1 MKKFYH
7 ITDQLS
13 SRGGYK
19 ASKENIKLY
28 KLLFKGTIFDLY
40 KLKKNYLYNFKFL
53 IYKIINYIFKL
64 LFLKQMDQ
72 IAITFPQFFS
82 FFKNDSDQKKVFFVN
97 YSNMIFNY
105 NLIEKY
111 PHSKFII
118 FLYDEWLIQGLYHF
132 NYKLNEISLI
142 NYISKYFQKKK
153 LNLLVKKNVLILA
166 STNYLKNKYIKL
178 TNANNINQIYYPIN
192 HKFWINKNFN
202 QANKYLFLEKNFDYV
217 LFIARGGSSNFRKGG
232 DFLIKILE
240 KFKKNKKIKFLIL
253 GEYNTDY
260 IKKRFK
266 NVEFLSIETDDDLR
280 NLYSCVKVNLTLSRY
295 ENLPYSILESLCCRV
310 PNVSFDV
317 GGIKEII
324 SHRTNGW
331 IVKNK
336 NINSICDGINWSIKN
351 HSKLKNICRKSVV
364 DKFNYQLTKKKMKVL
379 NSFINN

>member
-28 KLLFKGTIFDLY
+28 KLLFKGPIFDLY
-40 KLKKNYLYNFKFL
+40 KLKKNYLYNFKFQ
-53 IYKIINYIFKL
+53 IYKIVNYIFKL
-64 LFLKQMDQ
+64 LFLKKIDQ

-82 FFKNDSDQKKVFFVN
+82 FFKNYGDQKKVFFVN

-105 NLIEKY
+105 NLIEKN

-118 FLYDEWLIQGLYHF
+118 FLYDEWPLQGLYHF
-132 NYKLNEISLI
+132 NYKLNEISFL

-153 LNLLVKKNVLILA
+153 LNLLIKKNVLVLA
-166 STNYLKNKYIKL
+166 STNYLKNEYYKL
-178 TNANNINQIYYPIN
+178 TNSKNIIQIFYPID
-192 HKFWINKNFN
+192 HKFWINKKFN
-202 QANKYLFLEKNFDYV
+202 QANKHLFLEKNFDYV

-232 DFLIKILE
+232 DLLIKILE

-253 GEYNTDY
+253 GEYNTEY

-266 NVEFLSIETDDDLR
+266 NVEFLSIENDNDLR

-295 ENLPYSILESLCCRV
+295 ENLPYSIIESLCCRV
-310 PNVSFDV
+310 LNVSIDV

-324 SHRTNGW
+324 SHRSNGW
-331 IVKNK
+331 IIKNK
-336 NINSICDGINWSIKN
+336 KISSICEGIEWCLKN
-351 HSKLKNICRKSVV
+351 HSKLKKFVV
-364 DKFNYQLTKKKMKVL
+364 KVL
-379 NSFINN
+379 LINLIIKLLKKIKQ